1 MQDTQEKI
9 GPEFGDKS
17 PPPELD
23 TDNSIHWSSL
33 AYELGLQGLAQEIA
47 VNSTLDQAD
56 EFHFRLNLNT
66 EILKLAD
73 PQIEDEIRQ
82 AMTAKL
88 GVSLNLELRAQDQ
101 LQVETPRLFL
111 QRQLQEQRET
121 IIEEIKRDSIV
132 RKLGDAFNAKL
143 VVSSVRKID
152 ETDTPSDDA

>member
-1 MQDTQEKI
+1 VQDTQAKI
-9 GPEFGDKS
+9 RPEFVDKS

-33 AYELGLQGLAQEIA
+33 AYDLGLQGLAQEIA

-56 EFHFRLNLNT
+56 EFHFCLNLDA

-88 GVSLNLELRAQDQ
+88 GVSLSLELRAQDQ

-111 QRQLQEQRET
+111 QRRLQEQREMV
-121 IIEEIKRDSIV
+121 IEEIKRDSIV
-132 RKLGDAFNAKL
+132 RKLGDAFDAEL
-143 VVSSVRKID
+143 VVSSVRRINEAD
-152 ETDTPSDDA
+152 IPSDDA